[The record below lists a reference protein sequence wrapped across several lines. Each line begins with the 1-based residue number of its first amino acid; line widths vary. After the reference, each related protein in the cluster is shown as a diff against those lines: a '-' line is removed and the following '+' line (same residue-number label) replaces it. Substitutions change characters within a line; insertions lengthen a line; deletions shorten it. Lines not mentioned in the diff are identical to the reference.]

1 MSEDPAYCEQHYSP
15 TKTGWFGPSELLLC
29 TWGKSSWGAY
39 MSLWGAY
46 MSLWHKL
53 ATLMVYV
60 TEFCIAEAQMASQ
73 ATPSYGRSGDCSL
86 YLNLVMLDVTQ
97 T

>member
-1 MSEDPAYCEQHYSP
+1 
-15 TKTGWFGPSELLLC
+15 
-29 TWGKSSWGAY
+29 
-39 MSLWGAY
+39 